1 MLHTQAYMYVVLL
14 QNSLAITLTQNCIVQ
29 LSIHD
34 LMLLDH
40 LSDFHR
46 RYRPRCD
53 LRLLLFFY
61 AQALIVESKGGVK
74 TFIPSYVQ
82 INNEEEDE
90 VCISV
95 GQGSSARVR
104 FRFLTPIRAHF
115 QFCHNV
121 QKQSS
126 L

>member
-1 MLHTQAYMYVVLL
+1 MRFAVV
-14 QNSLAITLTQNCIVQ
+14 I
-29 LSIHD
+29 
-34 LMLLDH
+34 
-40 LSDFHR
+40 
-46 RYRPRCD
+46 
-53 LRLLLFFY
+53 FFY

-104 FRFLTPIRAHF
+104 FRFLTPTRAHF
-115 QFCHNV
+115 QFSCTKTV
-121 QKQSS
+121 LFVSKLKAWSVS
-126 L
+126 LVASAYFVNTIYVL